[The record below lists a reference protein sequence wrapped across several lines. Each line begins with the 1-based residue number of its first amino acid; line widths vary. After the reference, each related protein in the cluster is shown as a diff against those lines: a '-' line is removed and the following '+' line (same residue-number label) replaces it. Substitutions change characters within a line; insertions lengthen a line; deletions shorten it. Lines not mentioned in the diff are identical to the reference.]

1 MVKAYALINRI
12 VETLLIIIF
21 ALLVI
26 DVLWQ
31 VFGRYVLNQ
40 SFSFTEEFAR
50 FALIWLSIL
59 GAAYLNGKREHLSM
73 DYLLQNLDGNKLKK
87 RMQAIEIFMLVFALI
102 VMVIGGGNLVY
113 TTLYLGQVSPAMHV
127 SLGYVYSIVPISGLL
142 IIFYSIYNLSFYNKL
157 RTEDEG
163 SSHFR
168 EMK

>member
-1 MVKAYALINRI
+1 MEKLYHSINRI
-12 VETLLIIIF
+12 IEVVLVAIF
-21 ALLVI
+21 ALLVL

-50 FALIWLSIL
+50 FALIWLAIL
-59 GAAYLNGKREHLSM
+59 GAAYLNGKRDHLSM
-73 DYLLQNLDGNKLKK
+73 DYLLQKLSPEKLAK
-87 RMQAIEIFMLVFALI
+87 RMQIIEVLMFIFALV

-142 IIFYSIYNLSFYNKL
+142 IMFYSIYNISVYYNVAKN
-157 RTEDEG
+157 RA
-163 SSHFR
+163 
-168 EMK
+168 

>member
-1 MVKAYALINRI
+1 MTKIYDFINRVI
-12 VETLLIIIF
+12 ENLLILIF

-31 VFGRYVLNQ
+31 VFGRYVLQQ

-73 DYLLQNLDGNKLKK
+73 DFLLRKLSPEKKRK
-87 RMQAIEIFMLVFALI
+87 RMQIIEILMFIFALV

-113 TTLYLGQVSPAMHV
+113 TTLYLGQVSPAMHI
-127 SLGYVYSIVPISGLL
+127 SLGYVYAIVPISGLL
-142 IIFYSIYNLSFYNKL
+142 IMFYSIYNFTQYGNQ
-157 RTEDEG
+157 RI
-163 SSHFR
+163 
-168 EMK
+168 

>member
-1 MVKAYALINRI
+1 MEKLYHTINRI
-12 VETLLIIIF
+12 IEFILVIIF
-21 ALLVI
+21 SLLVL

-73 DYLLQNLDGNKLKK
+73 DYLLLKMSPEKLKK
-87 RMQAIEIFMLVFALI
+87 RMQVIEVLMFVFALI

-113 TTLYLGQVSPAMHV
+113 TTLYLGQLSPAMNWSV
-127 SLGYVYSIVPISGLL
+127 GYVYSIIPISGFL
-142 IIFYSIYNLSFYNKL
+142 IMFYSIYNIKYYKNGNANFLIEEN
-157 RTEDEG
+157 
-163 SSHFR
+163 
-168 EMK
+168 